1 MRGIE
6 ILASLPET
14 DSSTMNLSMSSGD
27 LSEENKV
34 LNLVDQI
41 SPLMRPLQILF

>member
-6 ILASLPET
+6 ILASLLET

-27 LSEENKV
+27 LSKENKV
-34 LNLVDQI
+34 LNFVDQI